1 MKDCVFHDGNSSYP
15 LDRQNYL
22 AEHITDEL
30 MDLSVPSSQSFKN
43 QEDAKIHKK

>member
-1 MKDCVFHDGNSSYP
+1 MTATHPTP

-30 MDLSVPSSQSFKN
+30 MDHQFHQVR
-43 QEDAKIHKK
+43 A